1 MPKKTD
7 KGTKEPQKKEPK
19 KRAKKK
25 REEIPLVEAEIVE
38 TPVRGGVGGNGN
50 LIPFDQRTEEEQREI
65 RRAGGIA
72 SGESRRKKKDLREFT
87 RDFLMQMAVPVLQNN
102 MKILGVEDE
111 EMTNLGAMVTRLFS
125 KAVNNG
131 DLNAAR
137 TIIEWAG
144 MAPLQQEKENEAI
157 ARMSQVMQLASGASE
172 TQEGVEDV
180 IFYVPDNGRS
190 AVAIET
196 ATTTDN

>member
-1 MPKKTD
+1 
-7 KGTKEPQKKEPK
+7 
-19 KRAKKK
+19 
-25 REEIPLVEAEIVE
+25 
-38 TPVRGGVGGNGN
+38 
-50 LIPFDQRTEEEQREI
+50 
-65 RRAGGIA
+65 
-72 SGESRRKKKDLREFT
+72 
-87 RDFLMQMAVPVLQNN
+87 MQMAVPVLQNN

-157 ARMSQVMQLASGASE
+157 ARMSHVMQLASGASE